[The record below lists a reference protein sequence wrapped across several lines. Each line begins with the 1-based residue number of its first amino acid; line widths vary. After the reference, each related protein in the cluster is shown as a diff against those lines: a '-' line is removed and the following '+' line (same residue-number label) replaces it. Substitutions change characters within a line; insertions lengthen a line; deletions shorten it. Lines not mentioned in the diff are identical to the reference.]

1 MSNDTDDMLG
11 WLDDAMGPEIVA
23 SPPAA
28 AVAGGSSRRH
38 HKGPPSSAARYTSN
52 AAGSSMG
59 HHQDAARPSNAVAE
73 SRQAEV
79 CKRENDLMQ

>member
-11 WLDDAMGPEIVA
+11 WLDDAMGPETVA

-28 AVAGGSSRRH
+28 AVAGGSNRRH
-38 HKGPPSSAARYTSN
+38 HKGPPSSAARYDT
-52 AAGSSMG
+52 AGSMG
-59 HHQDAARPSNAVAE
+59 HQQDAARPSTAVAE

-79 CKRENDLMQ
+79 CKREND